1 MSSGLRGTLALC
13 SLWLLL
19 YAGGCIPTK
28 QARVAAVA
36 YTAEDV
42 LRAAAKQPDPAI
54 VRDGSP
60 AYIMLVD
67 GLIEAYPNNG
77 ELLTAGCQAYTVY
90 ASSFVEDSD
99 PGKAAILYGKAKEYG
114 FRALSLRRD
123 FQQAASGPLD
133 DFVISLRDYN
143 KEYVPALFWTTSAW
157 AKLISLNLD
166 SVEVLADVPMLEATM
181 QRVIE
186 LDGGFYYGS
195 PHLHMAVYLA
205 AKPSIAGGNLDKA
218 KEHFDEAFALGADK
232 LLSAKVLFARYY
244 AVRLKDRALFVKIL
258 QEVIEAPVDEL
269 PELTL
274 SNTLAKEK
282 ARELLER
289 ADDYFMEL
297 P

>member
-1 MSSGLRGTLALC
+1 MPSTHKGFLCVWTLCFFL
-13 SLWLLL
+13 SL
-19 YAGGCIPTK
+19 GGCIPSK
-28 QARVAAVA
+28 QARVAAAA

-99 PGKAAILYGKAKEYG
+99 PGKAALLYAKAKEYG
-114 FRALSLRRD
+114 FRALSPDRN
-123 FQQAASGPLD
+123 FQQAASGLLD
-133 DFVISLRDYN
+133 DFVIFLRDYN
-143 KEYVPALFWTTSAW
+143 KKHVPALFWTTSAW
-157 AKLISLNLD
+157 AKWISLNLD
-166 SVEVLADVPMLEATM
+166 SLEALADMPMLEATM

-186 LDGGFYYGS
+186 LDGSFFYGS
-195 PHLHMAVYLA
+195 PHLQMGVYLA
-205 AKPSIAGGNLDKA
+205 AKPAIIGGNLDKA
-218 KEHFDEAFALGADK
+218 REHFDEAFALGADK

-244 AVRLKDRALFVKIL
+244 AVRLKDRALFRNTL
-258 QEVIEAPVDEL
+258 QEVLEAPVDEV

-274 SNTLAKEK
+274 SNTLARDK

-289 ADDYFMEL
+289 TDEYFVEL

>member
-244 AVRLKDRALFVKIL
+244 AVRLKDRALFVKTL

>member
-1 MSSGLRGTLALC
+1 MLSGPRGTLALC

-19 YAGGCIPTK
+19 YAGGCIPAK
-28 QARVAAVA
+28 QARVAAAA

-42 LRAAAKQPDPAI
+42 LRAAAKQPDPSI

-60 AYIMLVD
+60 AYLMLVD

-90 ASSFVEDSD
+90 ATSFVEDSD
-99 PGKAAILYGKAKEYG
+99 PVKASLLFAKAKDYG
-114 FRALSLRRD
+114 FRALSIKRD

-133 DFVISLRDYN
+133 DFVIFLRSYN

-157 AKLISLNLD
+157 AKWISLHLD
-166 SVEVLADVPMLEATM
+166 SLEALADMPMLEATM

-186 LDGGFYYGS
+186 LDQGFYYGS

-218 KEHFDEAFALGADK
+218 KEHFDEAFALGAVK
-232 LLSAKVLFARYY
+232 LLAAKVLFARYY
-244 AVRLKDRALFVKIL
+244 AVRLKDRALFKNTL
-258 QEVIEAPVDEL
+258 QEVLEATLDEV

-289 ADDYFMEL
+289 ADEYFMVL

>member
-1 MSSGLRGTLALC
+1 MSVTCKAI
-13 SLWLLL
+13 LLFWSIWFL
-19 YAGGCIPTK
+19 FASWGCVPTK

-99 PGKAAILYGKAKEYG
+99 PGKAAILYAKAKKYG
-114 FRALSLRRD
+114 FRALSLGRD
-123 FQQAASGPLD
+123 FQQAASGTLD
-133 DFVISLRDYN
+133 DFITFLKQYE
-143 KEYVPALFWTTSAW
+143 KEDVPPLFWTSSAW
-157 AKLISLNLD
+157 TKWIGLNLD
-166 SVEVLADVPMLEATM
+166 SVEALADVPMLEATM

-205 AKPSIAGGNLDKA
+205 AKPSIVGGNLDKA
-218 KEHFDEAFALGADK
+218 KEHFDRAFALGAEK

-244 AVRLKDRALFVKIL
+244 AVRLKDRALFRKTL
-258 QEVIEAPVDEL
+258 QEVLDSPVDGV

-289 ADDYFMEL
+289 TDEYFMEL

>member
-1 MSSGLRGTLALC
+1 MLSGPRGTLALW

-19 YAGGCIPTK
+19 SAAGCIPTK

-67 GLIEAYPNNG
+67 GLIEAYPNNS
-77 ELLTAGCQAYTVY
+77 ELLTAGCQSYTVY

-99 PGKAAILYGKAKEYG
+99 PGKAAILYGKAKKYG

-123 FQQAASGPLD
+123 FRQAASGNFDHFTAFLKQ
-133 DFVISLRDYN
+133 YE
-143 KEYVPALFWTTSAW
+143 KEEVPALFCTSSAW
-157 AKLISLNLD
+157 AKWIGLNLD
-166 SVEVLADVPMLEATM
+166 RVEALADVPMLKATL

-195 PHLHMAVYLA
+195 PHLQMAVYLA
-205 AKPSIAGGNLDKA
+205 AIPSIAGGNLEKA

-244 AVRLKDRALFVKIL
+244 AVRLKDRALFEKTL
-258 QEVIEAPVDEL
+258 KEVMEAPLDEV

-289 ADDYFMEL
+289 ADEYFWL
-297 P
+297 SP

>member
-1 MSSGLRGTLALC
+1 MLSGARSTLALW

-19 YAGGCIPTK
+19 SAAGCIPTK

-67 GLIEAYPNNG
+67 GLIEAYPNNS

-99 PGKAAILYGKAKEYG
+99 PGKAAILYGQAKKYG
-114 FRALSLRRD
+114 FSALSLRRD
-123 FQQAASGPLD
+123 FQQAASGTLD
-133 DFVISLRDYN
+133 HFTAFLKQYE
-143 KEYVPALFWTTSAW
+143 KEDVPVLFCTSSAW
-157 AKLISLNLD
+157 AKWISFNLD
-166 SVEVLADVPMLEATM
+166 RVEALADVPMLKATM
-181 QRVIE
+181 LRVIE

-195 PHLHMAVYLA
+195 PHLNMAVYLSTI
-205 AKPSIAGGNLDKA
+205 PSIAGGNLDKA

-244 AVRLKDRALFVKIL
+244 AVRLKDRALFDKTL
-258 QEVIEAPVDEL
+258 REVMDAPVDEV

-289 ADDYFMEL
+289 ADEYFL
-297 P
+297 LSP

>member
-1 MSSGLRGTLALC
+1 MSSTHKDFLFVCTLC
-13 SLWLLL
+13 FFVTV
-19 YAGGCIPTK
+19 GGCIPTK

-42 LRAAAKQPDPAI
+42 LRAAAKQPDPTI

-60 AYIMLVD
+60 AYLMLVD
-67 GLIEAYPNNG
+67 GLIEAYPNNL
-77 ELLTAGCQAYTVY
+77 ELLTAGCRAYTVY

-99 PGKAAILYGKAKEYG
+99 PVKASLLYAKAKAYG
-114 FRALSLRRD
+114 FRALSLKRD

-133 DFVISLRDYN
+133 DFVIILRDYN
-143 KEYVPALFWTTSAW
+143 KEHVPALFWTTSGW
-157 AKLISLNLD
+157 AKWIGLNLD
-166 SVEVLADVPMLEATM
+166 RVEALADVPMLKATM

-195 PHLHMAVYLA
+195 PHLNIAVYLA
-205 AKPSIAGGNLDKA
+205 ALPPIAGGNLEKA

-244 AVRLKDRALFVKIL
+244 AVRLRDRALFEKTL
-258 QEVIEAPVDEL
+258 QEVMEAPVDEI

-274 SNTLAKEK
+274 SNTLAKDK
-282 ARELLER
+282 AGELLER
-289 ADDYFMEL
+289 ADEYFL
-297 P
+297 LSP

>member
-1 MSSGLRGTLALC
+1 MLSDFRGPLVLC

-19 YAGGCIPTK
+19 SAGGCIPTK

-42 LRAAAKQPDPAI
+42 LRAAARQSDPAI

-67 GLIEAYPNNG
+67 GLIEAYPNDS

-114 FRALSLRRD
+114 FRALSLRRN
-123 FQQAASGPLD
+123 FQQAARGNLNE
-133 DFVISLRDYN
+133 FVVFLWEFNQKD
-143 KEYVPALFWTTSAW
+143 VPALFWTSSAW
-157 AKLISLNLD
+157 AKWLSLNLD
-166 SVEVLADVPMLEATM
+166 SLEALADMPVLEATM

-195 PHLHMAVYLA
+195 PHLQMAVYLA
-205 AKPSIAGGNLDKA
+205 AKPPIAGGDLDKA
-218 KEHFDEAFALGADK
+218 KEHFARAFSLGADK

-244 AVRLKDRALFVKIL
+244 AVGRKDRILFEKTL
-258 QEVIEAPVDEL
+258 QQVIEAPADEV

-282 ARELLER
+282 ARVLLER
-289 ADDYFMEL
+289 ADDYFVEL

>member
-1 MSSGLRGTLALC
+1 MSSTHKGFLCVWTLC
-13 SLWLLL
+13 FLLTV
-19 YAGGCIPTK
+19 GGCIPAK

-60 AYIMLVD
+60 AYLMLVD

-99 PGKAAILYGKAKEYG
+99 PGKAAILYAKAKKYG
-114 FRALSLRRD
+114 FRSLSLRRD

-133 DFVISLRDYN
+133 DFVIFLRDYN
-143 KEYVPALFWTTSAW
+143 KKYVPALFWTTSAW
-157 AKLISLNLD
+157 AKWISLHLD
-166 SVEVLADVPMLEATM
+166 SLEALADMPMLEATM

-186 LDGGFYYGS
+186 LDEGFYYGS

-218 KEHFDEAFALGADK
+218 KEHFDEAFALGAVK
-232 LLSAKVLFARYY
+232 LLAAKVLFARYY
-244 AVRLKDRALFVKIL
+244 AVRLKDRALFEKNL
-258 QEVIEAPVDEL
+258 QEVIEKPADEV

-289 ADDYFMEL
+289 ADEYFMVL

>member
-1 MSSGLRGTLALC
+1 MFSGSRGTFAFW
-13 SLWLLL
+13 SLWFLL
-19 YAGGCIPTK
+19 AAASCIPTK

-99 PGKAAILYGKAKEYG
+99 PVKASFLYGKAKDYG
-114 FRALSLRRD
+114 FRALSIKRD
-123 FQQAASGPLD
+123 FQKAASGPPD
-133 DFVISLRDYN
+133 DFLIFLREYN
-143 KEYVPALFWTTSAW
+143 QESVPALFWTTSAW
-157 AKLISLNLD
+157 AKWISLHLD
-166 SVEVLADVPMLEATM
+166 SLEALADMPMLEAAM

-186 LDGGFYYGS
+186 LDEGFYYGS

-218 KEHFDEAFALGADK
+218 KEHFDEAFAQGADK

-244 AVRLKDRALFVKIL
+244 ALRLKDRALFVKTL
-258 QEVIEAPVDEL
+258 QEVIEAPVDEV

-289 ADDYFMEL
+289 ADEYFMFL

>member
-1 MSSGLRGTLALC
+1 
-13 SLWLLL
+13 
-19 YAGGCIPTK
+19 
-28 QARVAAVA
+28 
-36 YTAEDV
+36 
-42 LRAAAKQPDPAI
+42 
-54 VRDGSP
+54 
-60 AYIMLVD
+60 MLVD
-67 GLIEAYPNNG
+67 GLIEAYPNNS

-99 PGKAAILYGKAKEYG
+99 PVKASLLYAKDYG
-114 FRALSLRRD
+114 FRALSLKQD

-133 DFVISLRDYN
+133 DFVIFLGDYH
-143 KEYVPALFWTTSAW
+143 KEYVPALFWATSAW
-157 AKLISLNLD
+157 AKWISLHPDNL
-166 SVEVLADVPMLEATM
+166 EALADMPMLEAAM

-186 LDGGFYYGS
+186 LDEGFYYGS
-195 PHLHMAVYLA
+195 PHLHMALYLA

-218 KEHFDEAFALGADK
+218 KEHFDEAFAQGADK

-244 AVRLKDRALFVKIL
+244 AVRLKDRALFVKTL
-258 QEVIEAPVDEL
+258 QEVIEAPVDEV

-289 ADDYFMEL
+289 ADDYFIEL

>member
-1 MSSGLRGTLALC
+1 
-13 SLWLLL
+13 LLL
-19 YAGGCIPTK
+19 SAGGCIPTK
-28 QARVAAVA
+28 QTRVAAVA

-99 PGKAAILYGKAKEYG
+99 PAKAALLYGKAKEYG
-114 FRALSLRRD
+114 FRALSLKRN
-123 FQQAASGPLD
+123 FQQAASGTLN
-133 DFVISLRDYN
+133 DFISFLKQYE
-143 KEYVPALFWTTSAW
+143 KEDVPPLFWSTSAW
-157 AKLISLNLD
+157 AKWISLNLD
-166 SVEVLADVPMLEATM
+166 SVEALADMPMLEATM

-186 LDGGFYYGS
+186 LDGSFFYGS
-195 PHLHMAVYLA
+195 PHLHMGVYLA
-205 AKPSIAGGNLDKA
+205 AKPSIIGGNIDKS
-218 KEHFDEAFALGADK
+218 KEHFGKAFALGADK
-232 LLSAKVLFARYY
+232 LLSAKVLFARHY
-244 AVRLKDRALFVKIL
+244 AVRLKDRALFEKTL
-258 QEVIEAPVDEL
+258 QEVIAAPVDEV

-289 ADDYFMEL
+289 VDDYFMEL

>member
-1 MSSGLRGTLALC
+1 MSSTHKGFLFVWTLC
-13 SLWLLL
+13 FLLSV
-19 YAGGCIPTK
+19 GGCIPTK

-42 LRAAAKQPDPAI
+42 IRAAAKQPDPAI

-60 AYIMLVD
+60 AYLMLID
-67 GLIEAYPNNG
+67 GLIEAYPRSR
-77 ELLTAGCQAYTVY
+77 ELLTSGCQGYTVY

-99 PGKAAILYGKAKEYG
+99 QVKASLLYSKAKEYG
-114 FRALSLRRD
+114 FRALSIRRD
-123 FQQAASGPLD
+123 FQRAASGPLD
-133 DFVISLRDYN
+133 DFVIFLRDYN

-157 AKLISLNLD
+157 AKWISLNLD
-166 SVEVLADVPMLEATM
+166 RLEALADMPMLEATM

-195 PHLHMAVYLA
+195 PHLQMAVYLA
-205 AKPSIAGGNLDKA
+205 AKPAIIGGNIDKA
-218 KEHFDEAFALGADK
+218 REHFVEAFALGADK
-232 LLSAKVLFARYY
+232 LLAAKVLFARYY
-244 AVRLKDRALFVKIL
+244 AVGLKDRALFRNTL
-258 QEVIEAPVDEL
+258 QEVLEAPVDEV

-289 ADDYFMEL
+289 ADEYFMAL

>member
-1 MSSGLRGTLALC
+1 MLSILRGIFTLC

-19 YAGGCIPTK
+19 ATVGCIPTK

-42 LRAAAKQPDPAI
+42 LRAAAKQHDPEI

-99 PGKAAILYGKAKEYG
+99 PGKAAILYAKAKKYG
-114 FRALSLRRD
+114 FRALSLKRD

-133 DFVISLRDYN
+133 DFVIFLRDYD
-143 KEYVPALFWTTSAW
+143 KEYVPALFWTSSAW
-157 AKLISLNLD
+157 AKWIRLNLD
-166 SVEVLADVPMLEATM
+166 SVEALADLPLLEASM

-186 LDGGFYYGS
+186 LDGGFFYGS
-195 PHLHMAVYLA
+195 PHLQMAVYLA

-218 KEHFDEAFALGADK
+218 KEHFDEAFALGANK

-244 AVRLKDRALFVKIL
+244 AVRLKDRALFEKTLEEI
-258 QEVIEAPVDEL
+258 IAAPVDEV

-274 SNTLAKEK
+274 SNTLAKDK

-289 ADDYFMEL
+289 ADDYFMQS

>member
-1 MSSGLRGTLALC
+1 MSSTHKGFLFVWTLCFFLTV
-13 SLWLLL
+13 
-19 YAGGCIPTK
+19 GGCIPTK

-67 GLIEAYPNNG
+67 GLIEAYPNSR

-99 PGKAAILYGKAKEYG
+99 PVKASLLYAKAKEYG
-114 FRALSLRRD
+114 FRALSLKRD
-123 FQQAASGPLD
+123 FQQAVSGPLD
-133 DFVISLRDYN
+133 DFVIFLRNYN
-143 KEYVPALFWTTSAW
+143 KEYVPALLWTTSAW
-157 AKLISLNLD
+157 AKWISLNLD
-166 SVEVLADVPMLEATM
+166 SLEALADMAMLEATM

-186 LDGGFYYGS
+186 LDGSFFYGS
-195 PHLHMAVYLA
+195 PHLQMGIYLA
-205 AKPSIAGGNLDKA
+205 AKPAIIGGNIDKA

-244 AVRLKDRALFVKIL
+244 AVRLKDRALFEKTL
-258 QEVIEAPVDEL
+258 QEVIETPVDGV

-274 SNTLAKEK
+274 SNTLARDK

-289 ADDYFMEL
+289 ADEYFMGL

>member
-1 MSSGLRGTLALC
+1 MSSTHKGFLFVWTLC
-13 SLWLLL
+13 LLL
-19 YAGGCIPTK
+19 SVEGCIPTK

-42 LRAAAKQPDPAI
+42 LRAAARQSDPAI

-67 GLIEAYPNNG
+67 GLIEAYPKDRD
-77 ELLTAGCQAYTVY
+77 LLTAGCQAYTVY
-90 ASSFVEDSD
+90 AGSFVEDSH
-99 PGKAAILYGKAKEYG
+99 PGKAAIHYTKAKEYG
-114 FRALSLRRD
+114 FRALSLRRN
-123 FQQAASGPLD
+123 FQQAVRGNLD
-133 DFVISLRDYN
+133 EFVIFLREFDQ
-143 KEYVPALFWTTSAW
+143 EDVPALFWTSSAW
-157 AKLISLNLD
+157 AKWISLNLD
-166 SVEVLADVPMLEATM
+166 SLEALADMPMLEATM

-186 LDGGFYYGS
+186 LDGGYYYGS
-195 PHLHMAVYLA
+195 PHLLMAVYLA
-205 AKPSIAGGNLDKA
+205 AKPSVAGGNLDKA
-218 KEHFDEAFALGADK
+218 KEHFHEAFTLGADK

-244 AVRLKDRALFVKIL
+244 AVGRKDRVLFEKTL
-258 QEVIEAPVDEL
+258 QQVIAAPVDEI

-289 ADDYFMEL
+289 ADDYFTEL

>member
-1 MSSGLRGTLALC
+1 MLSGCRGTLTLC
-13 SLWLLL
+13 FLWLLL

-28 QARVAAVA
+28 QARVAAMA

-42 LRAAAKQPDPAI
+42 LRAAARQPDPAI

-67 GLIEAYPNNG
+67 GLIEAYPNNR

-99 PGKAAILYGKAKEYG
+99 PGKAAVLYRKAKEYG
-114 FRALSLRRD
+114 FKALSVKHN
-123 FQQAASGPLD
+123 FQQALRGNLD
-133 DFVISLRDYN
+133 EFVVFLREFDD
-143 KEYVPALFWTTSAW
+143 EDVPALFWTSSAW
-157 AKLISLNLD
+157 AKWISLNLD
-166 SVEVLADVPMLEATM
+166 SLEALADMPILEATM
-181 QRVIE
+181 HRVIE

-195 PHLHMAVYLA
+195 PYLQMAVYLA
-205 AKPSIAGGNLDKA
+205 AKPSIAGGNLAKA
-218 KEHFDEAFALGADK
+218 KEYFDEAFTLGADK
-232 LLSAKVLFARYY
+232 LLFAKVLFARYY
-244 AVRLKDRALFVKIL
+244 AVRRKDRVLFEKTL
-258 QEVIEAPVDEL
+258 QQVVQAPIDEV

-289 ADDYFMEL
+289 ADDYFIEL

>member
-1 MSSGLRGTLALC
+1 MSSTHKGFLFVWTLC
-13 SLWLLL
+13 FLLTV
-19 YAGGCIPTK
+19 GGCIPTK

-60 AYIMLVD
+60 AYLMLVD

-90 ASSFVEDSD
+90 ATSFVEDSD
-99 PGKAAILYGKAKEYG
+99 PVEASLLFAKAKDYG
-114 FRALSLRRD
+114 FRALSLKRD
-123 FQQAASGPLD
+123 FQQAASGPFD
-133 DFVISLRDYN
+133 DFVIFLRDYN

-157 AKLISLNLD
+157 AKWISLHLD
-166 SVEVLADVPMLEATM
+166 SMEALADMPMLEATM

-186 LDGGFYYGS
+186 LDQGFYYGS

-205 AKPSIAGGNLDKA
+205 VKPSIAGGNLDKA
-218 KEHFDEAFALGADK
+218 KEHFDEAFAQGAVK
-232 LLSAKVLFARYY
+232 LLAAKVLFARYY
-244 AVRLKDRALFVKIL
+244 AVRLKDRALFVKTL
-258 QEVIEAPVDEL
+258 QEVIEAPVDEV

-289 ADDYFMEL
+289 ADEYFMFL

>member
-1 MSSGLRGTLALC
+1 MLSGPRGTLALW

-19 YAGGCIPTK
+19 SASGCIPTK

-67 GLIEAYPNNG
+67 GLIEAYPNNS

-99 PGKAAILYGKAKEYG
+99 PGKAAILYGKAKKYG

-123 FQQAASGPLD
+123 FQQAASGNFDHFTAFLKQ
-133 DFVISLRDYN
+133 YE
-143 KEYVPALFWTTSAW
+143 KEEVPALFCTSSAW
-157 AKLISLNLD
+157 AKWIGLNLD
-166 SVEVLADVPMLEATM
+166 RVEALADVPMLKATM

-195 PHLHMAVYLA
+195 PHLNMAVYLA
-205 AKPSIAGGNLDKA
+205 ALPPIAGGNLDKA

-244 AVRLKDRALFVKIL
+244 AVRLKDRALFEKTL
-258 QEVIEAPVDEL
+258 QEVIEAPVDEV

-282 ARELLER
+282 ARELLEK
-289 ADDYFMEL
+289 ADEYFL
-297 P
+297 LSP

>member
-1 MSSGLRGTLALC
+1 MLSGARSTLALW

-19 YAGGCIPTK
+19 SAAGCIPTK

-67 GLIEAYPNNG
+67 GLIEAYPNNS

-99 PGKAAILYGKAKEYG
+99 PGKAAILYGKAKKYG
-114 FRALSLRRD
+114 FSALSLRRD
-123 FQQAASGPLD
+123 FQQAASGTLD
-133 DFVISLRDYN
+133 HFTAFLKQYE
-143 KEYVPALFWTTSAW
+143 KEDVPALFCTSSAW
-157 AKLISLNLD
+157 AKWISFNLD
-166 SVEVLADVPMLEATM
+166 RVEALADMPMLKATM
-181 QRVIE
+181 LRVIE

-195 PHLHMAVYLA
+195 PHLNMAVYLA
-205 AKPSIAGGNLDKA
+205 AIPSIAGGNLDKA

-244 AVRLKDRALFVKIL
+244 AVRLKDRALFDKTL
-258 QEVIEAPVDEL
+258 REVMVAPVDEV

-289 ADDYFMEL
+289 ADEYFL
-297 P
+297 LSP

>member
-1 MSSGLRGTLALC
+1 MSPTHKGFLFLWTLCFFLTV
-13 SLWLLL
+13 
-19 YAGGCIPTK
+19 GGCIPTK

-42 LRAAAKQPDPAI
+42 LRAAAKQPDPTL

-67 GLIEAYPNNG
+67 GLIEAYPSNI

-99 PGKAAILYGKAKEYG
+99 PGKAAILYGKAKKYG
-114 FRALSLRRD
+114 FRALSLKQD

-133 DFVISLRDYN
+133 DFVIFLRDYN

-157 AKLISLNLD
+157 AKLISLNVD
-166 SVEVLADVPMLEATM
+166 SLEALADMPMLEATM

-186 LDGGFYYGS
+186 LDGGFYFGS

-205 AKPSIAGGNLDKA
+205 ARPAIIGGNIDKA
-218 KEHFDEAFALGADK
+218 KEHFNEAFALGADK

-244 AVRLKDRALFVKIL
+244 AVRLKDRALFRKTL
-258 QEVIEAPVDEL
+258 QEVLDSPVDGV

>member
-1 MSSGLRGTLALC
+1 MLSGARATLALW

-19 YAGGCIPTK
+19 SAAGCIPTK

-67 GLIEAYPNNG
+67 GLIEAYPNNS

-99 PGKAAILYGKAKEYG
+99 PGKAAILYGKAKKYG
-114 FRALSLRRD
+114 FSALSLRRD
-123 FQQAASGPLD
+123 FQQAASGTLD
-133 DFVISLRDYN
+133 HFTAFLKQYE
-143 KEYVPALFWTTSAW
+143 KEDVPALFCTSSAW
-157 AKLISLNLD
+157 AKWISFNLD
-166 SVEVLADVPMLEATM
+166 RVEALADMPMLKATM
-181 QRVIE
+181 LRVIE

-195 PHLHMAVYLA
+195 PHLNMAVYLA
-205 AKPSIAGGNLDKA
+205 AIPQIAGGNLDKA
-218 KEHFDEAFALGADK
+218 KEHFDKAFALGAHK

-244 AVRLKDRALFVKIL
+244 AVRLKDRALFEKTL
-258 QEVIEAPVDEL
+258 KEVMEAPVDEV

-289 ADDYFMEL
+289 ADEYFL
-297 P
+297 LSP

>member
-1 MSSGLRGTLALC
+1 MLAGPRGALALY

-19 YAGGCIPTK
+19 SAASCIPTK

-67 GLIEAYPNNG
+67 GLIEAYPNNS

-90 ASSFVEDSD
+90 ASSFLEDSD
-99 PGKAAILYGKAKEYG
+99 PGKAAILYGKAKKYG

-123 FQQAASGPLD
+123 FQQAASGNFDHFTAFLKQ
-133 DFVISLRDYN
+133 YE
-143 KEYVPALFWTTSAW
+143 KEEVGALFCTSSAW
-157 AKLISLNLD
+157 AKWIGLNLD
-166 SVEVLADVPMLEATM
+166 RVEALADLPMLKATM

-195 PHLHMAVYLA
+195 PHLNMAVYLA
-205 AKPSIAGGNLDKA
+205 AIPPIAGGNLDKA
-218 KEHFDEAFALGADK
+218 KEHFDEAFALGADR

-244 AVRLKDRALFVKIL
+244 AVRLKDRALFEKTL
-258 QEVIEAPVDEL
+258 HEVMEAPVDDV

-289 ADDYFMEL
+289 ADEYFL
-297 P
+297 LSP